1 MVQATYNNGSTDEN
15 FTDYTVDKTGSLTM
29 SDTVITLT
37 ANENAEIQTMLNI
50 TVDKADVI
58 NSGGSATVAY
68 TGASYDLEM
77 IDGLF
82 TVDPNAGAVIFT
94 STDWPKALF
103 TSASTLISSSGLKSS
118 LLTSVTIITGTEG
131 VGVLLPESPELPPE
145 PPLPLPG
152 TPGCASLFTVS
163 VAVTLVPIP

>member
-1 MVQATYNNGSTDEN
+1 VLVAITIATPPARAYKYGETFSKEDIVVQATYNNGSTDEN

-94 STDWPKALF
+94 STDWPKAAPKMRCIPL
-103 TSASTLISSSGLKSS
+103 TSAC
-118 LLTSVTIITGTEG
+118 
-131 VGVLLPESPELPPE
+131 
-145 PPLPLPG
+145 
-152 TPGCASLFTVS
+152 TPGQQVRKYSPGLAT
-163 VAVTLVPIP
+163 A

>member
-15 FTDYTVDKTGSLTM
+15 FTDYMVDKTGSLTM

-50 TVDKADVI
+50 TVDKADVKTAAVPPR
-58 NSGGSATVAY
+58 GY

-82 TVDPNAGAVIFT
+82 TVDPNAGAVI
-94 STDWPKALF
+94 S
-103 TSASTLISSSGLKSS
+103 
-118 LLTSVTIITGTEG
+118 
-131 VGVLLPESPELPPE
+131 LPPT
-145 PPLPLPG
+145 G
-152 TPGCASLFTVS
+152 QRQHRR
-163 VAVTLVPIP
+163 